1 MTTVRAITV
10 RARQPTGRVVDS
22 FVLGHG
28 EDPVGALLD
37 RGWAVVRALSSQTP
51 TPGRDDVVIDL
62 EVARR
67 DPVTSPP
74 VRAESVAAATS
85 GVQTDDDLLVEPGER
100 AHVHQRL
107 AAYAVITR
115 GDALLLTELSASV
128 RGAAGRWTLPGG
140 GLDPGESPVEALA
153 REVWEET
160 GHEAIRTRLVDV
172 SSAHWI
178 GRSPRGRLED
188 YHVVRLVHR
197 ADVTDVRDPVVHE
210 VDGSTARAAW
220 VPLAEV
226 RDLPLT
232 PLVASGVSGWLGSSV
247 ASGGLDPDDPEDRDD
262 DAGRDDEEGTST

>member
-1 MTTVRAITV
+1 VTAARAITV
-10 RARQPTGRVVDS
+10 RARRPSGRVVDS

-28 EDPVGALLD
+28 EDPIGSLLD
-37 RGWAVVRALSSQTP
+37 RGFTVVRALAAHTP

-62 EVARR
+62 EVDAPDLATSASVRVEPARR
-67 DPVTSPP
+67 D
-74 VRAESVAAATS
+74 VAA
-85 GVQTDDDLLVEPGER
+85 VPTDDDLRVGPGER

-115 GDALLLTELSASV
+115 GEALLLTELSASV

-140 GLDPGESPVEALA
+140 GLDPGESPVEGLV

-160 GHEAIRTRLVDV
+160 GHEAIRARLVDV

-197 ADVTDVRDPVVHE
+197 ADVTDVRDPVVHD

-220 VPLAEV
+220 VSLAEV

-232 PLVASGVSGWLGSSV
+232 PLVASGVSRWLGSSV
-247 ASGGLDPDDPEDRDD
+247 ASGGLDPDDAEDRDD
-262 DAGRDDEEGTST
+262 DAGGDDDEGTPA